1 MAPTELEEVM
11 LEHPGVADVG
21 VIGIPDRDAGE
32 VPKAFVVK
40 ANDAKVME
48 GDLKKFV
55 KGLRNLTGFYR
66 PKL

>member
-1 MAPTELEEVM
+1 MAPAELEEVL

-40 ANDAKVME
+40 ANDEKVTE
-48 GDLKKFV
+48 GELKKFV
-55 KGLRNLTGFYR
+55 KGLRNLTGFD
-66 PKL
+66 